1 MHVLR
6 GVLALSLVV
15 SLCAYNLPVYAG
27 GKPLGILT
35 LAYGAHLN
43 TSDAFAGLSVFDG
56 ECLST
61 DAEGKVSA
69 RIGGSVITLTE
80 QSSAILQRSG
90 DGAHVDLDA
99 GSVYVWSAENNPLE
113 VHAEGALLRP
123 HIARQTQAQAQV
135 LVFAPKTLQ
144 ITTRQ
149 GSMDFFYGKEFRVLP
164 EGQTYRIYLESE
176 AEPQDPAGAGSGTP
190 KAGMSTATKVA
201 YFILAGVGPGLTAW
215 GIHDLIQSHDGVESP
230 AKP

>member
-6 GVLALSLVV
+6 GVLALSLCV
-15 SLCAYNLPVYAG
+15 SLFAYNLSLYAG

-43 TSDAFAGLSVFDG
+43 ASDAFAGLSVFDG
-56 ECLST
+56 ERVST
-61 DAEGKVSA
+61 DADGKIGV
-69 RIGGSVITLTE
+69 RIGASVITLSDRSGAT
-80 QSSAILQRSG
+80 LQRTG

-99 GSVYVWSAENNPLE
+99 GSVYLWSAESNPLE
-113 VHAEGALLRP
+113 VHVEGALLRP
-123 HIARQTQAQAQV
+123 HGPHQVQAQV
-135 LVFAPKTLQ
+135 LTFAPKILQ

-149 GSMDFFYGKEFRVLP
+149 GSLDFSYGKEFRVLP

-176 AEPQDPAGAGSGTP
+176 DDPRGATDAGSAKE
-190 KAGMSTATKVA
+190 KAGLSTGTKVA
-201 YFILAGVGPGLTAW
+201 YFILAGAGAGLAAW
-215 GIHDLIQSHDGVESP
+215 GIHDLIQSNNGVESP

>member
-1 MHVLR
+1 MFVLR

-15 SLCAYNLPVYAG
+15 SLCAYNLPLYAG

-43 TSDAFAGLSVFDG
+43 ASDAFAGLSVFDG
-56 ECLST
+56 ESLST
-61 DAEGKVSA
+61 DAEGKLSA
-69 RIGGSVITLTE
+69 RIGGSVITLIE
-80 QSSAILQRSG
+80 QSAATLQRSG
-90 DGAHVDLDA
+90 DGAHIDLDT
-99 GSVYVWSAENNPLE
+99 GSVYVWSAESNPLE

-123 HIARQTQAQAQV
+123 HGGHHVQAQV
-135 LVFAPKTLQ
+135 LIFAPKVLQ

-149 GSMDFFYGKEFRVLP
+149 GSVDFLYGKEFRTLP

-176 AEPQDPAGAGSGTP
+176 NDPRTGTDAADDTQ
-190 KAGMSTATKVA
+190 KAGLSTGTKVA
-201 YFILAGVGPGLTAW
+201 YFILAGVGAGLAAW
-215 GIHDLIQSHDGVESP
+215 GIHDLIQSHNGVESP

>member
-1 MHVLR
+1 MHALR
-6 GVLALSLVV
+6 GVLALSLVIP
-15 SLCAYNLPVYAG
+15 LCAYNLSVYAG

-43 TSDAFAGLSVFDG
+43 ASDAFAGLSVFDG
-56 ECLST
+56 ESLST

-69 RIGGSVITLTE
+69 RIGGSVITLIE
-80 QSSAILQRSG
+80 QSSATLQRSG
-90 DGAHVDLDA
+90 DGAHVDLDS

-123 HIARQTQAQAQV
+123 HGARKTQTQV

-176 AEPQDPAGAGSGTP
+176 AEPQNPAGAGSEKR
-190 KAGMSTATKVA
+190 KAGMSTGTKVA
-201 YFILAGVGPGLTAW
+201 YFILAGVGAGLAAW
-215 GIHDLIQSHDGVESP
+215 GIQDLIESHSGVESP